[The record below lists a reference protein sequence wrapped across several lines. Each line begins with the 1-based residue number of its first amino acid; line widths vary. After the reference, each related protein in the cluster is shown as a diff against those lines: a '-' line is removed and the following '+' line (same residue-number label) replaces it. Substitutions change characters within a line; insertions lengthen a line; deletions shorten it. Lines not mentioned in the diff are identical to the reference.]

1 MTAAMARGKVSRGQP
16 DLYLIVCMTLTRGC
30 WVLLT
35 LKQSE
40 EDTIYEQDILRDPES
55 IKPWLGY
62 INFKL
67 RHGSLHEQAYVLE
80 RACLQLP
87 RSYKLWRMVRAI
99 SCKLSATKLTV
110 PVSLYQNEAPSK
122 AEPRDLCCRVCE
134 SELII

>member
-1 MTAAMARGKVSRGQP
+1 MTATMARGKVSRGQP

-30 WVLLT
+30 WALLT
-35 LKQSE
+35 SRQSE

-87 RSYKLWRMVRAI
+87 RSYKLWRMVRMI
-99 SCKLSATKLTV
+99 TCKLFWTMLTV

-122 AEPRDLCCRVCE
+122 AQPGHLRCRICE
-134 SELII
+134 SEFIV

>member
-30 WVLLT
+30 WVSLT
-35 LKQSE
+35 SRQSE

-87 RSYKLWRMVRAI
+87 RSYKLWRMVRMITFRLFWAMLI
-99 SCKLSATKLTV
+99 V
-110 PVSLYQNEAPSK
+110 PVSLHQNEAPSK
-122 AEPRDLCCRVCE
+122 AQPGHLCRRICE
-134 SELII
+134 SEFTL